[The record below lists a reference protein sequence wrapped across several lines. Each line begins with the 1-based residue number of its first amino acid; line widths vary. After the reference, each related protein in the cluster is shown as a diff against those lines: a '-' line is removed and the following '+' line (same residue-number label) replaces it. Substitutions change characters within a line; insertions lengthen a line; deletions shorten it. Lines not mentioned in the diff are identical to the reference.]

1 MEPFSA
7 PSWAQCAA
15 FYGMGRWQVD
25 SSAASQSAWALAPP
39 CLAPHRGTPGLQPA
53 ASEDVHYLCPED
65 QNDSRKLLHVLSYP
79 AAWLEG
85 RAQLPGSSNPGIKR
99 QLSCWLAVCRLGKFF
114 RC

>member
-1 MEPFSA
+1 MEPLSA

-25 SSAASQSAWALAPP
+25 SSAASQSAWALTPP
-39 CLAPHRGTPGLQPA
+39 CLAPHRRTPGLQPA

-65 QNDSRKLLHVLSYP
+65 QNDSRKPLHVVSYP
-79 AAWLEG
+79 AAWL
-85 RAQLPGSSNPGIKR
+85 PGSGSPGIKR
-99 QLSCWLAVCRLGKFF
+99 QLSCWLAVCHLGKFF